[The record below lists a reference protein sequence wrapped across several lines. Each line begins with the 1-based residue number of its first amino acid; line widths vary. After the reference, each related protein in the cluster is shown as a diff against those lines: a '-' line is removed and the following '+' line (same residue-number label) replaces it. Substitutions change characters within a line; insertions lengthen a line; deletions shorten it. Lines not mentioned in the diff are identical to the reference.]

1 MRCSVNQELTNKK
14 ALVSE
19 MYINMR
25 YMSVQHNMFFS
36 TDFQNSWTEQLIIER
51 WVTVDI
57 QPKLYNYKVL
67 LVKILSIVYRDYS
80 MREMSDPPKP
90 MCYSKFVITI
100 KYMGHL
106 TFIGT
111 RISKVMFV
119 FQGTSSSLSR
129 TLLLGLR
136 VVVLLLI
143 QPHSTTAATS
153 TTRTIILRLNIL

>member
-25 YMSVQHNMFFS
+25 YMGVQHNMFFS

-106 TFIGT
+106 TFVGQEIW
-111 RISKVMFV
+111 KVMFV
-119 FQGTSSSLSR
+119 FQGTSLSLSHK
-129 TLLLGLR
+129 LLLGLR

-143 QPHSTTAATS
+143 QPHSTTSATS
-153 TTRTIILRLNIL
+153 KTRTIILRLNIL